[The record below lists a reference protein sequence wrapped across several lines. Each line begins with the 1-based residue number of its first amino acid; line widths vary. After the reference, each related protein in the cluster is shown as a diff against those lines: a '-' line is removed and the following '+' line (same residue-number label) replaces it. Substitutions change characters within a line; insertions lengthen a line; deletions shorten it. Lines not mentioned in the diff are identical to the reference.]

1 MRALPGIRWPPYV
14 AEGRAAGGPDGL
26 TVAGG
31 VERTVTREPTTVLLV
46 EDDDGDARL
55 VEDELAE
62 RLPLARIVRS
72 RSLKQA
78 LAALDPEVDC
88 VLLDLGLPDALGLD
102 AVAQLRARTSSVPLI
117 VLTGLD
123 DQAAGV
129 AAVEAGAQDYLVKG
143 RVDGEQLARSIHYA
157 IGRRRAED
165 AERGLL
171 LAEAQEREVRRL
183 EKGLAPSLMLED
195 PGLWVASCY
204 RAGRSRA
211 LLGGDFY
218 DLVQTR
224 DERLHVLVG
233 DVCGHGPDEA
243 AIGVSLRAAWRA
255 LALAGTPPELA
266 MQTLQRV
273 FEHERHVPGLF
284 ATLCTLQIDPGER
297 SATLIRAGHPAPV
310 LIEGSAI
317 SPATETLG
325 NGAVGINTGEWAPQR
340 LALPPQWTILLYTD
354 GIVEGRVGAGTQR
367 LGEEG
372 LHRMIAERIA
382 ARPDW
387 REQPGL
393 LLDELIEAA
402 EELNA
407 GELSDDVAMLLL
419 GERDPER
426 A

>member
-1 MRALPGIRWPPYV
+1 MTPG
-14 AEGRAAGGPDGL
+14 AEQ
-26 TVAGG
+26 
-31 VERTVTREPTTVLLV
+31 RTVTRERIGLLLV

-62 RLPLARIVRS
+62 RLPLAHVARS
-72 RSLKQA
+72 HTLKQA
-78 LAALDPEVDC
+78 LAALGPQVDC

-102 AVAQLRARTSSVPLI
+102 AVAQLRAQMSSIPLI

-157 IGRRRAED
+157 IGRRRAEE
-165 AERGLL
+165 AERELL
-171 LAEAQEREVRRL
+171 LAEAQAREGRLL
-183 EKGLAPSLMLED
+183 EKGLAPNLTIED
-195 PGLWVASCY
+195 PSVWVASCY

-218 DLVQTR
+218 DLVQTE
-224 DERLHVLVG
+224 DELLHVLVG

-255 LALAGTPPELA
+255 LALAGTGPELVLG
-266 MQTLQRV
+266 TLQRV

-284 ATLCTLQIDPGER
+284 ATLCTLEIDAIER
-297 SATLIRAGHPAPV
+297 SATLVRAGHPAPV
-310 LIEGSAI
+310 LIEDRAGGWSIA
-317 SPATETLG
+317 AVTAELG
-325 NGAVGINTGEWAPQR
+325 AGAVGINEGGWTVER
-340 LALPPQWTILLYTD
+340 LSLPARWTILLYTD
-354 GIVEGRVGAGTQR
+354 GIVEGRIGNGSER

-372 LHRMIAERIA
+372 LHRLIAERIA
-382 ARPDW
+382 ERPNW
-387 REQPGL
+387 REQPEA
-393 LLDELIEAA
+393 LLDELIAAA
-402 EELNA
+402 EQLNG

-419 GERDPER
+419 GVRGGAEQR
-426 A
+426 